1 MNLVVKPGILA
12 LGVSLFILT
21 LTNSGITTEK
31 LNLIAGVYKR
41 LNLIINNYY
50 KIKDYFTP

>member
-21 LTNSGITTEK
+21 LTDSGMAPEK
-31 LNLIAGVYKR
+31 LNLIIGDYR
-41 LNLIINNYY
+41 QLYMFII
-50 KIKDYFTP
+50 DY